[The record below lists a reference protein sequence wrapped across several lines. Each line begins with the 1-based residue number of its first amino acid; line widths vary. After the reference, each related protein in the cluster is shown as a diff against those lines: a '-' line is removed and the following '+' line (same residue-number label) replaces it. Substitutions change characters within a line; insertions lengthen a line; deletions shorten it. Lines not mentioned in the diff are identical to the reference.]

1 MPTPQQQFLLR
12 AAAAARVAGHL
23 YPDFAACEAALESGW
38 GHSQL
43 AVEANN
49 LFGQKQAHPP
59 LPGTETLSLP
69 TREFLHGAWVSVQ
82 ANWVKFSG
90 WESCFRE
97 RMSLLRSL
105 ARAWPNYR
113 RALAAKTGEQFIAAV
128 SRTWSTDPARA
139 GKVLSVYHAHRAV
152 FEDSELPGRE
162 VASQAEPAA
171 PTPPSSAPPPASSP
185 APSPAS
191 SSSPA

>member
-1 MPTPQQQFLLR
+1 MITPQAQFLVR
-12 AAAAARVAGHL
+12 AAAAARAAGHL

-38 GHSQL
+38 GHSRL

-59 LPGTETLSLP
+59 LPGTESLSLP
-69 TREFLHGAWVSVQ
+69 TREFLHGAWVPVQ
-82 ANWVKFSG
+82 ANWVKFAD

-113 RALAAKTGEQFIAAV
+113 CALAAESGEQFITEV
-128 SRTWSTDPARA
+128 SHTWSTDPARA
-139 GKVLSVYHAHRAV
+139 CKVLSVYDAHRAV
-152 FEDSELPGRE
+152 LESPTEPEIAD
-162 VASQAEPAA
+162 PAA
-171 PTPPSSAPPPASSP
+171 SVLPSSDPPIVV
-185 APSPAS
+185 
-191 SSSPA
+191 

>member
-1 MPTPQQQFLLR
+1 MPTLQQEFLVR
-12 AAAAARVAGHL
+12 AAAAARAAGHL

-59 LPGTETLSLP
+59 LDGTETVSLP
-69 TREFLHGAWVSVQ
+69 TREFLHGAWVAVQ
-82 ANWVKFSG
+82 ANWVRFAD

-97 RMSLLRSL
+97 RMALLRSL

-113 RALAAKTGEQFIAAV
+113 KALAAKTGEQFIAAV

-139 GKVLSVYHAHRAV
+139 GKVLAVYDAHRGA
-152 FEDSELPGRE
+152 FEPMDEPGRE
-162 VASQAEPAA
+162 AAAKPAPAA
-171 PTPPSSAPPPASSP
+171 PQPQPNTSVAAEH
-185 APSPAS
+185 A
-191 SSSPA
+191 

>member
-1 MPTPQQQFLLR
+1 MSTPQQEFLLR
-12 AAAAARVAGHL
+12 AAAAARAAGHL
-23 YPDFAACEAALESGW
+23 YPHFAACEAALESGW

-59 LPGTETLSLP
+59 LSGTETLALP
-69 TREFLHGAWVSVQ
+69 TREFLHGAWVPVQ
-82 ANWVKFSG
+82 ASWVKFSD

-113 RALAAKTGEQFIAAV
+113 VALAAKTGEQFITAV

-139 GKVLSVYHAHRAV
+139 GKVLALYDAHCDV
-152 FEDSELPGRE
+152 L
-162 VASQAEPAA
+162 AA
-171 PTPPSSAPPPASSP
+171 AAAPPPASAGLQHSPGSSDQTAP
-185 APSPAS
+185 APSNG
-191 SSSPA
+191 